1 MYVWLTEIFYRMQNL
16 MYKKIILQAF
26 NQKTM
31 TLYDS
36 YVTLQKILRGGFQR
50 R

>member
-1 MYVWLTEIFYRMQNL
+1 MTERNFLPYAKSHEQ
-16 MYKKIILQAF
+16 KIILQAF

-36 YVTLQKILRGGFQR
+36 YVTLQKILRGGFQSK
-50 R
+50 